1 MAVLEY
7 NTVNGKRLVDV
18 GDSAVAALITAAA
31 SLKKLTTCSCN
42 DAKRAEL
49 KSKIQEIIDSGS
61 SRAAMHYESDE
72 WAATKV
78 AQLSVGVWNECT
90 RQA

>member
-1 MAVLEY
+1 MVVLEY

-18 GDSAVAALITAAA
+18 GDSAVAALVVL
-31 SLKKLTTCSCN
+31 SGQLKKLTTCSCN

-61 SRAAMHYESDE
+61 SRAAAPYESDE

-78 AQLSVGVWNECT
+78 AVLTVGVWNECA
-90 RQA
+90 R

>member
-1 MAVLEY
+1 MVVLEY
-7 NTVNGKRLVDV
+7 NTVNGTRLVDI
-18 GDSAVAALITAAA
+18 GDGAVAALVLL
-31 SLKKLTTCSCN
+31 SSQLKKLTTCSCN

-72 WAATKV
+72 WAATNV